1 MGMYKK
7 LVRDK
12 IPEKITKNG
21 EIPVTRILNDG
32 EFLIEL
38 KKKLLEEANECAAS
52 TSVTELTEEL
62 ADLEE
67 VILAILRV
75 QSITPQAVEDVRQE
89 KFEKRGGFEKQI
101 YLEKTETNI

>member
-12 IPEKITKNG
+12 IPEKITQNG
-21 EIPVTRILNDG
+21 EIPETRILNEK
-32 EFLIEL
+32 EFLVEI
-38 KKKLLEEANECAAS
+38 KKKLLEEASECAAAIN
-52 TSVTELTEEL
+52 VTELTEEL

-75 QSITPQAVEDVRQE
+75 QGIAPQAVEDARQE
-89 KFEKRGGFEKQI
+89 KFKKRGGFEKQI
-101 YLEKTETNI
+101 YLEGIK